1 MRCTLSIDR
10 TRSTLILPALRGPS
24 PARGRPA
31 LPPPRKP
38 QADRR
43 SARGEELTEVTW
55 RIEHDILER
64 ETRAVA
70 RYGGPSEG
78 DDVAPPFEQWYGGT
92 VGVSTEDP
100 ARAFVDA
107 GATYVVR
114 YPEATVRTESR
125 TRIDSDADAYHV
137 RIEIDVSEGDQP
149 RWSRRWERRIARNLQ

>member
-1 MRCTLSIDR
+1 M
-10 TRSTLILPALRGPS
+10 
-24 PARGRPA
+24 
-31 LPPPRKP
+31 P
-38 QADRR
+38 QADHR
-43 SARGEELTEVTW
+43 SSRGDELAELVW
-55 RIEHDILER
+55 RVEHDVPGR
-64 ETRAVA
+64 QTRAVV

-100 ARAFVDA
+100 GRAFVDS

-125 TRIDSDADAYHV
+125 TNIVSDAEAYHV
-137 RIEIDVSEGDQP
+137 RIELDVSEGDEP